1 MPPGGPPLRPAGPSA
16 SSFLTKLRGALGT
29 PYVWGGA
36 APGGFDCSGLVQWA
50 LQSVGLR
57 NVPRT
62 SEAQWAWVQH
72 ISQAQLQPGDL
83 IFEQWP
89 GDGPAPGHVAIFT
102 GAGKIEEAPQPG
114 EAVHEVPWSPGS
126 VSAAGGRVVGYGR
139 IPGLSGLGAAIGAT
153 GGGGGLLSWPGEIVH
168 AFTSAGTALDWVLQP
183 GHWVRIFAGVGG
195 TAAVLSGVWM
205 MSHVGGDMAGGMGVP
220 RAASLPLG
228 ILLTGGG
235 AVLLFVAFHNL
246 PANVTNFPEL
256 IGYLVDTIR
265 GNAAGGPV
273 GASTAAPTG
282 SGQDANAAGQVPIPG
297 SELLPLFG
305 NTGPGPNVPG
315 LPGVP
320 IP

>member
-1 MPPGGPPLRPAGPSA
+1 MPPGGPPLRTGGPSA
-16 SSFLTKLRGALGT
+16 SAFLSKLRAALGT

-62 SEAQWAWVQH
+62 SEAQWGWVQR

-89 GDGPAPGHVAIFT
+89 GDGPAPGHVAIYT
-102 GAGKIEEAPQPG
+102 GRGKIEEAPQPG
-114 EAVHEVPWSPGS
+114 EPVHEVPWSPGS
-126 VSAAGGRVVGYGR
+126 VSAAGGRVIGYGR
-139 IPGLSGLGAAIGAT
+139 IPGLSGLGAPIGL
-153 GGGGGLLSWPGEIVH
+153 GGGGGGILSWPSEISG
-168 AFTSAGTALDWVLQP
+168 AFGKAGTALDWFLQP
-183 GHWVRIFAGVGG
+183 NHWVRIWAGLGG
-195 TAAVLSGVWM
+195 GAAVLSGVWM
-205 MSHVGGDMAGGMGVP
+205 MSHVGGDMAGGVGVP

-228 ILLTGGG
+228 ILLVGGG
-235 AVLLFVAFHNL
+235 SVLLFVAFHNL
-246 PANVTNFPEL
+246 PANVQNFPDL
-256 IGYLVDTIR
+256 IGYLVGSIR
-265 GNAAGGPV
+265 GNVTGTPSPSGASGGGAPSDAAAAGTLPV
-273 GASTAAPTG
+273 
-282 SGQDANAAGQVPIPG
+282 PG
-297 SELLPLFG
+297 SELLPLLG